1 MVNIIVCMKQVP
13 DTEAKIKP
21 TPEGDGIVE
30 EGIKWVMN
38 PYDEYAVEEALR
50 LKEKFK
56 GESTVTIVSIG
67 PKRALEAIRT
77 ALAMGADKS
86 IHIDDPALTGSDS
99 YNTAKVLAAALKDI
113 PYDIILFG
121 KQAVDDDCAQVPQG
135 LAEFLD
141 IPQAMVV
148 EKLEVADDGKK
159 ATAYRR
165 IEGGAKEVLEISL
178 PAIIAAEK
186 GLNEPRYASLPG
198 IMKAKSKEVKNLDLA
213 ALGLSAGEV
222 GAEGAKVKILKY
234 SLPPEKQPGKK
245 IEGEPEETAKE
256 LVKLLREEAKIV

>member
-1 MVNIIVCMKQVP
+1 MVNIVVCLKQVP
-13 DTEAKIKP
+13 DTETKIKI
-21 TPEGDGIVE
+21 TPEADGIVE

-38 PYDEYAVEEALR
+38 PYDEYAVEEALK
-50 LKEKFK
+50 LKERFK

-77 ALAMGADKS
+77 ALAMGADKAV
-86 IHIDDPALTGSDS
+86 HVDDPALTGSDS
-99 YNTAKVLAAALKDI
+99 YTTAKALAAALKEV

-121 KQAVDDDCAQVPQG
+121 KQAVDDDCAQVAQS
-135 LAEFLD
+135 LAELLD
-141 IPQAMVV
+141 LPQAMVI

-165 IEGGAKEVLEISL
+165 IEGGAKEMLEVPL

-213 ALGLSAGEV
+213 ALGLSASEV

-245 IEGEPEETAKE
+245 LEGEPEETAKE
-256 LVKLLREEAKIV
+256 LVKLLREEAKAI

>member
-1 MVNIIVCMKQVP
+1 MNIIVCMKQVP

-67 PKRALEAIRT
+67 PKRVLEAIRT
-77 ALAMGADKS
+77 ALAMGVDKGA
-86 IHIDDPALTGSDS
+86 HIDDPALTGSDS

-141 IPQAMVV
+141 LPQAMVI

-213 ALGLSAGEV
+213 ALGLSASEV